1 MDRGVILMAVIKS
14 FKSGV
19 RDLIALHPTQVVATV
34 YCQEYDGRQILQ
46 IDTHGSDHREIP
58 DKVSQTIQ
66 LNESS
71 AKELFDILKKG
82 FGFR

>member
-1 MDRGVILMAVIKS
+1 MAVIRS
-14 FKSGV
+14 FKLGK
-19 RDLIALHPTQVVATV
+19 RDRIALHPTEVEATV
-34 YCQEYDGRQILQ
+34 YYQEYDGRKILQ

-71 AKELFDILKKG
+71 AQELYDMLKKD